1 MAQSGN
7 RDLLVG
13 VFAIQLGFIDA
24 TGFVDAARTWIQER
38 DKPLV
43 DVLVQ
48 KGWITGED
56 RNLINRLVDR
66 HIEQTGSVEQSLD
79 EMTKHLPPSSFVS
92 EISFDELKKVLP
104 ESWLETVQ
112 RLETPPMDVPQPG
125 PSDPTAE
132 RYRIVRDLARGGLG
146 KVSVAHDNELD
157 REVALKEIQRRHAG
171 RRESRLR
178 FLTEA
183 RITGS
188 LEHPGV
194 VPIYSMGNF
203 SDGRPYYAM
212 RLIKGKTLAARI
224 KEERIVQLKGRAY
237 EHAIRPLVNHLIDV
251 CNTIAYAHSRAVL
264 HRDIKPTNIMLGKYG
279 ETLVVD
285 WGLAKANESAGSD
298 PMQSETPLAEL
309 MESGSQPTEFGS
321 VIGTPSYMSPEQA
334 NGWVDQIDTRSDIFS
349 LGATLYH
356 VLTGSA
362 PYEGFSRD
370 DIVDHARKWEFQ
382 ALRELQP
389 AVPRELNAICLK
401 AMAKNRDDRY
411 ASAKDLAE
419 DLEGWLA
426 GEPVAASPEGPIRST
441 LRWTRRN
448 QPALLSGLAM
458 SLLGLV
464 GMTLLYGK
472 AERARLDE
480 EKATRAQYASRE
492 VASKVIELFIN
503 QLADDALAQ
512 NAAMDSKRTEMLRT
526 AHAAL
531 GQLVHGNPND
541 LFLNFE
547 KANLAMRLGNILR
560 NRAETEGSP
569 ALLREAQDIL
579 GSFEKVRENVER
591 RLPTATRKEVIDWHA
606 LQIGCD
612 YYAVLLELA
621 IQNDKLGANAK
632 IAAADQQ
639 RISNL
644 CNRHRELTYRYLEEL
659 NQAAAGRIAY
669 ARSLNLEARWQSRLS
684 NDASA
689 QKWLQQSIET
699 LNTLWND
706 EWQKQQPQWRD
717 VLLIR
722 IEAEIQLAE
731 CLLRESKPKEARA
744 QYERCREFVAE
755 LAKISTAVRDADR
768 FNEKIEEGIAATTDG
783 ETR

>member
-1 MAQSGN
+1 MAQTGN

-13 VFAIQLGFIDA
+13 IFAIQLGFIDA
-24 TGFVDAARTWIQER
+24 TGFVAAARAWIHER
-38 DKPLV
+38 GKPLV
-43 DVLVQ
+43 DVLVE
-48 KGWITGED
+48 KGWITEDD
-56 RNLINRLVDR
+56 RNLLDRLVDR
-66 HIEQTGSVEQSLD
+66 HIEQFGSVDQSLD
-79 EMTKHLPPSSFVS
+79 EMTKHHPPSSFLT
-92 EISFDELKKVLP
+92 EISLEELKHVLP
-104 ESWLETVQ
+104 ESWLDTIH
-112 RLETPPMDVPQPG
+112 RLETPPMDVPQPE
-125 PSDPTAE
+125 PLDPTTE

-146 KVSVAHDNELD
+146 KVSVAHDDELD
-157 REVALKEIQRRHAG
+157 REVALKEIQRRHSG
-171 RRESRLR
+171 RRESQLR

-194 VPIYSMGNF
+194 VPIYSLGNF
-203 SDGRPYYAM
+203 SDGRPYYTM

-224 KEERIVQLKGRAY
+224 KEERIAQLKGRAY

-309 MESGSQPTEFGS
+309 MESGSQATEFGS

-356 VLTGSA
+356 ILTGSA

-370 DIVDHARKWEFQ
+370 DIVDRARKWELQ
-382 ALRELQP
+382 PLRSLQP

-419 DLEGWLA
+419 DLERWSA
-426 GEPVAASPEGPIRST
+426 GEPVAALPEGPIRST
-441 LRWTRRN
+441 LRWTRRH

-464 GMTLLYGK
+464 GMTFLYGK

-480 EKATRAQYASRE
+480 EKATQARYASRE
-492 VASKVIELFIN
+492 VASRVIELFIN

-512 NAAMDSKRTEMLRT
+512 DVAMDSKRTEMLRT

-531 GQLVHGNPND
+531 GQLVHGNPDD

-560 NRAETEGSP
+560 NRAASSGNP
-569 ALLREAQDIL
+569 QLLHEAKDIL
-579 GSFEKVRENVER
+579 DTFKQVQRNIDPLLLTAKPEEIRE
-591 RLPTATRKEVIDWHA
+591 WHA
-606 LQIGCD
+606 LQIGGD
-612 YYAVLLELA
+612 YYSALVEIEVLE
-621 IQNDKLGANAK
+621 DRLGPDAK
-632 IAAADQQ
+632 IPDAAMESIAK
-639 RISNL
+639 ITVH
-644 CNRHRELTYRYLEEL
+644 HRELCRRYLVETAE
-659 NQAAAGRIAY
+659 AFSGKIAY
-669 ARSLNLEARWQSRLS
+669 ARSLNLEAKWQARLG
-684 NDASA
+684 NLASA
-689 QKWLQQSIET
+689 QMWLQQSIET
-699 LNTLWND
+699 LESLWKD
-706 EWQKQQPQWRD
+706 EWLQQQAEWRD

-722 IEAEIQLAE
+722 IEAEMLLAE
-731 CLLRESKPKEARA
+731 CLQKASKPKEALA
-744 QYERCREFVAE
+744 QYKRCRAFVAE
-755 LAKISTAVRDADR
+755 LTKIPTAVRDASEFDKR
-768 FNEKIEEGIAATTDG
+768 ISDGID
-783 ETR
+783 ESDQKP